1 MKKINNILTYLNKI
15 FREETNKILLGRW
28 SINYCPIFIKRKIDS
43 GNNDHCGSVKCF
55 KALGTSVLVQNGT
68 CTFENLQ
75 KKYDDE
81 DDNNDKVFTNN
92 QKVFTNNQKD
102 LKHNEKDLKHNEKIL
117 K

>member
-1 MKKINNILTYLNKI
+1 MKKLNNILTYFNKM

-28 SINYCPIFIKRKIDS
+28 TVNYCPMTIKKKIDS

-68 CTFENLQ
+68 CHFENLQ
-75 KKYDDE
+75 KKYDEE
-81 DDNNDKVFTNN
+81 DDNNEKVL
-92 QKVFTNNQKD
+92 TNNQKD
-102 LKHNEKDLKHNEKIL
+102 LKDIKQIL